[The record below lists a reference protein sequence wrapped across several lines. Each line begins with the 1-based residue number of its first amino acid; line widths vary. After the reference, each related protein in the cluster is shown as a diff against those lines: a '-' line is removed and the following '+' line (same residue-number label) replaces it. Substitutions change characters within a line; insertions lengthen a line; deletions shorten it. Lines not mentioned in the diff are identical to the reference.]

1 MNNIAYEISKAI
13 KEQKWVYIEYEH
25 PSEEDSKFWIA
36 IKDINPKTKVF
47 NATFFNYAKEEQ
59 IIESGYVSFDKINYA
74 ECIDGTTY
82 ELGDDVYDKIESHIN
97 ELEWLEYDRFNI
109 NIINYL
115 IDCAK
120 YDHDPF
126 QRDKS
131 LISGVDIHVL
141 EETGEYPL
149 DYIQFNEMINR
160 IKEQR
165 NNKRNTVSFSFSE
178 LVINVLSIYVKG
190 GLFVVAYRRVNFDPD
205 KKILKIEP
213 NIRINQSFLIG
224 ETKYSLRNYLDVDA
238 EEFQSNFSSNTEYY
252 KNILKESLKP
262 PNEVL
267 DTKPYLMD
275 ISRKP
280 SVNYELELS
289 SIVDMKENNDLN
301 VPMKAFFGDM
311 SIRHLG
317 KKDYNIYLLDERVN
331 IDQLR
336 VIHNALK
343 NPITYVQGPPGTGKT
358 QTIVNVI
365 LSAYYN
371 NKTVLI
377 SSNNNKPIDGIYKK
391 MNQLT
396 YGSRKIDLP
405 LIRLGNREIVAES
418 LKNIKILYDNYKDQ
432 VIYEDTL
439 QRQLSKK
446 TLEHEKLN
454 DLLSRYERRI
464 EYRNQLDTLNALKTR
479 MEAVENANLSLI
491 DAQILKIKQDSEALG
506 EITDQQAHDLLHD
519 EDLEMLKWLY
529 YSSIASIKRLTEPK
543 YEPLHDILN
552 ITNEEDKV
560 TQFNKYLKD
569 DKNLSNFLR
578 VFPFI
583 ATTNQSA
590 VRLGSARPHFDLVI
604 IDEAGQCAITNSLLP
619 MLRGDRLLLV
629 GDENQLEPVIVLDPN
644 INAKLMKQYGIQ
656 DNYNYMNNSI
666 LKLMQSVDFVSK
678 YILMRFH
685 YRSHKKIIDFSNK
698 KYYQNQL
705 IIETK
710 MKDDNALYF
719 VDVKSGS
726 YNPQKNTALNEIDA
740 IINIIQTQKYKDVGV
755 ITPFRNQAAL
765 IEENC
770 RANGLENI
778 DIGTIHTF
786 QGDEKD
792 IIFISTSITPQSGE
806 KTYDWIKHNRELIN
820 VATTRPKEKLFII
833 GDYEEILKRSSEG
846 DDYMNLVD
854 YVKTNGINDIIPNPD
869 EQYRV
874 LIDGRK
880 RINSYNETDFLETIA
895 HFMTTDRRY
904 KVIPKVKV
912 SSALKFV
919 DVEDKEYFLMAEFDF
934 ILENI
939 MTGLPELVIELNGP
953 EHYSDPVV
961 KARDERKKRIC
972 DLNGISIL
980 KIKNEYIRE
989 YEYVRSA
996 VIKILG

>member
-1 MNNIAYEISKAI
+1 MNNKAYEISRAI
-13 KEQKWVYIEYEH
+13 KEQKWLYIEYEH

-36 IKDINPKTKVF
+36 IKDINPRTKVF
-47 NATFFNYAKEEQ
+47 NATFFNYAKENQ
-59 IIESGYVSFDKINYA
+59 IIESGYVSFDKIKYA

-82 ELGDDVYDKIESHIN
+82 ELADEIYEKIDNDIN

-120 YDHDPF
+120 YDQDPF

-131 LISGVDIHVL
+131 LITGVDTHVL
-141 EETGEYPL
+141 EETGEYEL
-149 DYIQFNEMINR
+149 DHMQFGEMISR

-165 NNKRNTVSFSFSE
+165 SNRNNSVSFSFNE
-178 LVINVLSIYVKG
+178 LVINVASIYVSK
-190 GLFVVAYRRVNFDPD
+190 GLFVVAYRRVNFNPD

-213 NIRINQSFLIG
+213 NVRINQSFLIG
-224 ETKYSLRNYLDVDA
+224 ETKYSLRTYLDIDA
-238 EEFQSNFSSNTEYY
+238 EEFQTNFSNDIEYY
-252 KNILKESLKP
+252 LNLLKESLQQP
-262 PNEVL
+262 REVL

-275 ISRKP
+275 VSRKP

-289 SIVDMKENNDLN
+289 SIIEMKENNDLN

-371 NKTVLI
+371 DKTVLV

-391 MNQLT
+391 MSQLS
-396 YGSRKIDLP
+396 YGSRKIELP

-418 LKNIKILYDNYKDQ
+418 IKIIKQLYNNYKDQ

-439 QRQLSKK
+439 KRQLTKK
-446 TLEHEKLN
+446 TIEHEKLN
-454 DLLSRYERRI
+454 DLLSRYEKRI
-464 EYRNQLDTLNALKTR
+464 EYNNQLETLTALREK
-479 MEAVENANLSLI
+479 MLLIENSNISLI
-491 DAQILKIKQDSEALG
+491 EAQIVKIKQDIETIG
-506 EITDQQAHDLLHD
+506 TITDQEAHDLLHD
-519 EDLEMLKWLY
+519 EDMEMLRWLY
-529 YSSIASIKRLTEPK
+529 YSSIASIKRLSEPK
-543 YEPLHDILN
+543 YKTLHEILDI
-552 ITNEEDKV
+552 IDEEDRV

-569 DKNLSNFLR
+569 DKNLSSFLK

-604 IDEAGQCAITNSLLP
+604 IDEAGQCSITNSLLP

-629 GDENQLEPVIVLDPN
+629 GDQNQLEPVIVLDPN
-644 INAKLMKQYGIQ
+644 INARLMRQYSIQ

-719 VDVKSGS
+719 VDVKSGK
-726 YNPQKNTALNEIDA
+726 YNPKKNTALNEIDA
-740 IINIIQTQKYKDVGV
+740 IIKIIKNQNYKDVGI
-755 ITPFRNQAAL
+755 ITPFRNQASL

-770 RANGLENI
+770 KANGLENI

-792 IIFISTSITPQSGE
+792 IIFISTAITPQSAD
-806 KTYDWIKHNRELIN
+806 KTYDWIKLNRELIN
-820 VATTRPKEKLFII
+820 VATTRPKEKLFIV
-833 GDYEEILKRSSEG
+833 GDYQEILKRSSG
-846 DDYMNLVD
+846 DDDYLNLVD
-854 YVKTNGINDIIPNPD
+854 YVKSNGINDILPNPD

-880 RINSYNETDFLETIA
+880 KINTHNETDFLETIA
-895 HFMTTDRRY
+895 HFMTTDKRY
-904 KVIPKVKV
+904 KVVSKVKV
-912 SSALKFV
+912 SSALLFT
-919 DVEDKEYFLMAEFDF
+919 DEEDKDYFQRAEFDF
-934 ILENI
+934 ILENVI
-939 MTGLPELVIELNGP
+939 TELPELVIELDGP
-953 EHYSDPVV
+953 EHYIDPAV
-961 KARDERKKRIC
+961 KARDRRKKRIC
-972 DLNGISIL
+972 DLNGIYIL
-980 KIKNEYIRE
+980 RIKNENIRE
-989 YEYVRSA
+989 YEFVRNA
-996 VIKILG
+996 VLKILG